1 MILIATILIH
11 TIAKVCA
18 YLNIDLRI
26 YIYTHYNNLI
36 NFTLHIMRFSNFFCP
51 TLKETPKEAGI
62 MSHALLLKGGF
73 IRQTASGIYS
83 FLPLGK
89 KVLNKIISVI
99 NIEMANSG
107 ALEVIMPTLQI
118 SDIWKESNRYNDYG
132 LEMLKI
138 KDRHNRDLIY
148 GPTNE
153 EQITQIFRD
162 NITSYKALPLN
173 LYQIQWKFRDEV
185 RPRFGLL
192 RGREFLMK
200 DAYSFDISEEESKK
214 MYYKMFLTYLNVF
227 SKLGIFAV
235 PMKADTGPVGGD
247 FSHEFILI
255 SESGESNVYLDQN
268 IITLKNE
275 HKNFNYNNR
284 NLEDI
289 FNKFNQFYAVTE
301 EQFNEND
308 KKYLDNK
315 NNIIST
321 KGIEVG
327 QLFYFGTKYS
337 LPMKA
342 MVLDNN
348 GKQVNI
354 YMGSYGIGVS
364 RLVAAIA
371 ESSFDEKGIIWP
383 KEIAPFDLIIN
394 SLSSNKEVLD
404 ISENV
409 YNTLI
414 NNKVDVLYNDT
425 KDSVGSKLNTADLI
439 GIPWQLNIGN
449 NAVRE
454 GYVELKNRKT
464 NKISKLAVTDLIN
477 ELNKYLIT

>member
-1 MILIATILIH
+1 M
-11 TIAKVCA
+11 
-18 YLNIDLRI
+18 RI
-26 YIYTHYNNLI
+26 S
-36 NFTLHIMRFSNFFCP
+36 RFFCP
-51 TLKETPKEAGI
+51 ILKQTPKEAGI
-62 MSHALLLKGGF
+62 MSHELLLKGGF

-83 FLPLGK
+83 FLPLGT
-89 KVLNKIISVI
+89 KVLQKIIKVI
-99 NIEMANSG
+99 NEEMSNSG
-107 ALEVIMPTLQI
+107 SLELIMPTLQV

-200 DAYSFDISEEESKK
+200 DAYSFDLTEEESKK
-214 MYYKMFLTYLNVF
+214 TYYKMFLAYLKIF

-255 SESGESNVYLDQN
+255 SESGESTVYLDKN
-268 IITLKNE
+268 ITNLKNE
-275 HKNFNYNNR
+275 HKNFNYNDSNI
-284 NLEDI
+284 EDI
-289 FNKFNQFYAVTE
+289 FNKFNNFYAVTE

-315 NNIIST
+315 NNVIST
-321 KGIEVG
+321 KGIEIG

-342 MVLDNN
+342 MVLDKN

-354 YMGSYGIGVS
+354 HMGSYGIGVS

-371 ESSFDEKGIIWP
+371 ESSFDEKGIVWP
-383 KEIAPFDLIIN
+383 KEVAPFNIIIN
-394 SLSSNKEVLD
+394 SLGSNQEVLN
-404 ISENV
+404 ISENI

-439 GIPWQLNIGN
+439 GIPFQLNIGN
-449 NAVRE
+449 NAVKE

-464 NKISKLAVTDLIN
+464 NQISKLATSDLIN
-477 ELNKYLIT
+477 EITREINRYSII